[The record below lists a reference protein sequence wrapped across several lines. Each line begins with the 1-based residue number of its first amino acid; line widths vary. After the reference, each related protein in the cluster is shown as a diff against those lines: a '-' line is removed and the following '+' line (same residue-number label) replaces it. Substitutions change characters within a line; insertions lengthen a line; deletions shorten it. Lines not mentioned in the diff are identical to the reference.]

1 MAQIE
6 SGGGN
11 GKGKNH
17 QKKMTIRVD
26 FTPMVDMNMLLI
38 TFFMLCTTMIK
49 TQTLNIA
56 LPSNKE
62 NLNTEQ
68 MNQASIEML
77 KGRKHVGMINACLRL
92 KKTANGSIHFTVESE
107 EEIGTTITT
116 TLEEVQRDAGKRD
129 IAESTAG

>member
-1 MAQIE
+1 MSEDKQRQLE
-6 SGGGN
+6 
-11 GKGKNH
+11 
-17 QKKMTIRVD
+17 
-26 FTPMVDMNMLLI
+26 
-38 TFFMLCTTMIK
+38 
-49 TQTLNIA
+49 
-56 LPSNKE
+56 
-62 NLNTEQ
+62 EQ